1 MIPISIIVPVYNV
14 EKYISRCIE
23 SVLCQ
28 TFTNFEL
35 ILVDDGSPDNSV
47 SICEKYMEKDA
58 RVSLIHKEN
67 GGLSSARN
75 AGIDSAKGEYLLF
88 VDGDDVIHPKTL
100 EILYSNLKDS
110 NAQIS
115 IGNFCRFHNDSE
127 LSFQTGDENAQ
138 SSNSGIQVLEKLYDR
153 NDASRYVSACGKLIK
168 RSFFE
173 NVRFPV
179 GRLFEDEFTTYL
191 LYYKAKK
198 VLVVE
203 MVLYYYYVNDEGI
216 TRNLTLQKYFDEYDA
231 QWERILFYKE
241 KDLKEIYRKALL
253 AFLDSGQW
261 TLVACRN
268 KKEMFD
274 ENRGKL
280 FEKRYKEVLEWA
292 HAEKILDF
300 LKNYD
305 YYVFGNPRFVF
316 FYRIKRIILKFWGC
330 ICKKCTIKSCFSL
343 KKN

>member
-23 SVLCQ
+23 SILCQ

-75 AGIDSAKGEYLLF
+75 AGIDSAKGEYMLF

-115 IGNFCRFHNDSE
+115 IGNFCRFHSNRE
-127 LSFQTGDENAQ
+127 LDFQIKKEDIRSTYAGMQ
-138 SSNSGIQVLEKLYDR
+138 ILEKLYDR

-168 RSFFE
+168 RSLFE
-173 NVRFPV
+173 NVCFPV

-191 LYYKAKK
+191 LYYKAHK
-198 VLVVE
+198 VSVTE
-203 MVLYYYYVNDEGI
+203 KVLYYYFVNDEGI
-216 TRNLTLQKYFDEYDA
+216 TRNLTIQKYFDEYDA
-231 QWERILFYKE
+231 QWQRILFYKE
-241 KDLKEIYRKALL
+241 KNLKEIYHKALL
-253 AFLDSGQW
+253 FFLDSGQW
-261 TLVACRN
+261 TLIACRE
-268 KKEMFD
+268 KREIFD
-274 ENRGKL
+274 EKRGKV
-280 FEKRYKEVLEWA
+280 FEKQYKDVLTYA
-292 HAEKILDF
+292 QKEKILDF
-300 LKNYD
+300 LKHYD
-305 YYVFGNPRFVF
+305 YYVLGKPDFLLY
-316 FYRIKRIILKFWGC
+316 YRIKRMLM
-330 ICKKCTIKSCFSL
+330 KCLECFFKMIGWSDYIE
-343 KKN
+343 

>member
-23 SVLCQ
+23 SILCQ

-75 AGIDSAKGEYLLF
+75 AGIDSAKGEYMLF

-115 IGNFCRFHNDSE
+115 IGNFCRFHSNRE
-127 LSFQTGDENAQ
+127 LDFQIKKEDIRSTYAGMQ
-138 SSNSGIQVLEKLYDR
+138 ILEKLYDR

-168 RSFFE
+168 RSLFE
-173 NVRFPV
+173 NVCFPV

-191 LYYKAKK
+191 LYYKAHIVSVTEK
-198 VLVVE
+198 
-203 MVLYYYYVNDEGI
+203 VLYYYFVNDEGI
-216 TRNLTLQKYFDEYDA
+216 TRNLTIQKYFDEYDA
-231 QWERILFYKE
+231 QWQRILFYKE
-241 KDLKEIYRKALL
+241 KNLKEIYHKALL
-253 AFLDSGQW
+253 FFLDSGQW
-261 TLVACRN
+261 TLIACRE
-268 KKEMFD
+268 KREIFD
-274 ENRGKL
+274 EKRGKV
-280 FEKRYKEVLEWA
+280 FEKQYKDVLTYA
-292 HAEKILDF
+292 QKEKILDF
-300 LKNYD
+300 LKHYD
-305 YYVFGNPRFVF
+305 YYVLGKPDFLLY
-316 FYRIKRIILKFWGC
+316 YRIKRMLM
-330 ICKKCTIKSCFSL
+330 KCLECFFKMIGWSDYIE
-343 KKN
+343 

>member
-23 SVLCQ
+23 SILCQ

-88 VDGDDVIHPKTL
+88 VDGDDVIHPETL

-115 IGNFCRFHNDSE
+115 IGNFCRFCDDKE
-127 LSFQTGDENAQ
+127 VRFETIKENVV
-138 SSNSGIQVLEKLYDR
+138 NIYSGIQVLEKLYDK
-153 NDASRYVSACGKLIK
+153 NNASRYVSACGKLIQ
-168 RSFFE
+168 RSLFVD
-173 NVRFPV
+173 VRFPE

-191 LYYKAKK
+191 LYYRAER
-198 VLVVE
+198 VSTME
-203 MVLYYYYVNDEGI
+203 SVLYYYYVNDGGI
-216 TRNLTLQKYFDEYDA
+216 TENLTLQKYFDEYDA
-231 QWERILFYKE
+231 QWQRILFYKE
-241 KDLKEIYRKALL
+241 KQLKEVYHKALL
-253 AFLDSGQW
+253 MFLDSGQW
-261 TLVACRN
+261 TLIACRE
-268 KKEMFD
+268 KKEEFD
-274 ENRGKL
+274 ENRGNV
-280 FEKRYKEVLEWA
+280 FRKRYKEVLRWA
-292 HAEKILDF
+292 HTEGILNF
-300 LKNYD
+300 LKHYD
-305 YYVFGNPRFVF
+305 YYVLGNPEFVL
-316 FYRIKRIILKFWGC
+316 FYRIKRVLLLFYGR
-330 ICKKCTIKSCFSL
+330 F
-343 KKN
+343 

>member
-23 SVLCQ
+23 SILCQ

-153 NDASRYVSACGKLIK
+153 NDASRYASACGKLIK
-168 RSFFE
+168 RSLFE

-191 LYYKAKK
+191 LYYKAHK
-198 VLVVE
+198 VSVTE
-203 MVLYYYYVNDEGI
+203 KVLYYYFVNDEGI
-216 TRNLTLQKYFDEYDA
+216 TRNLTIQKYFDEYDA
-231 QWERILFYKE
+231 QWKRILFYKE
-241 KDLKEIYRKALL
+241 KNLKEIYHKALL
-253 AFLDSGQW
+253 FFLDSGQW
-261 TLVACRN
+261 TLIACRE
-268 KKEMFD
+268 KREIFD
-274 ENRGKL
+274 VDRGEV
-280 FEKRYKEVLEWA
+280 FEKQYREVLHLAQE
-292 HAEKILDF
+292 ERILNF
-300 LKNYD
+300 LKHYD
-305 YYVFGNPRFVF
+305 YYILGKPEFVLY
-316 FYRIKRIILKFWGC
+316 YRIKRILM
-330 ICKKCTIKSCFSL
+330 KCFDTEKYK
-343 KKN
+343 KKNMCYKKDV